1 MPSPVHMQ
9 EPSSFHTALCGV
21 LGRLGRPEA
30 GTEEEGEEEEE
41 EVAHFA
47 QGHTCVRILWQAGLK
62 DLCCSQSLF
71 RGLPKPLLPGNWI
84 QAPLSLPGREETCFR
99 LGDALNSKMAT
110 HGTV

>member
-1 MPSPVHMQ
+1 MSSPVHLH

-71 RGLPKPLLPGNWI
+71 RGLPKPLPPRELDSGSSFSTGARRDLLPVG
-84 QAPLSLPGREETCFR
+84 
-99 LGDALNSKMAT
+99 
-110 HGTV
+110 